1 MSAAGNQTATHG
13 STLVIGCGNPLRGDD
28 GVGPEIVRRLAR
40 CMLPEDVRCVDAGTS
55 GIDAVL
61 AMRGADRVVVVDAS
75 CSGLAAG
82 TIREIEIGPS
92 WAAPAAGLA
101 VHSIRWDHAVALGQS
116 LLGEAFPRRVTAV
129 LVEGRRF
136 GAGDDLSPEV
146 VEAIAAVVERLAAR
160 VSDGVVP
167 QSLDRVSRAWG

>member
-1 MSAAGNQTATHG
+1 MSAAGNQAATRL
-13 STLVIGCGNPLRGDD
+13 STLVIGCGNTLRGDD

-40 CMLPEDVRCVDAGTS
+40 CTLPGHVRCVDAGTS

-75 CSGLAAG
+75 CSGAVAG

-92 WAAPAAGLA
+92 WTAPAVGLA
-101 VHSIRWDHAVALGQS
+101 VHSIRWDHAVALGRS
-116 LLGEAFPRRVTAV
+116 LLAGGFPRQVTAV
-129 LVEGRRF
+129 LVEGSRF
-136 GAGDDLSPEV
+136 AAGDGLSPEV

-160 VSDGVVP
+160 LSDGSTP
-167 QSLDRVSRAWG
+167 QSLDRVSHARG

>member
-1 MSAAGNQTATHG
+1 MSAAGNQTGTHG

-28 GVGPEIVRRLAR
+28 GVGPEIVRRLSGR
-40 CMLPEDVRCVDAGTS
+40 ILPEGVRCVDAGTS

-75 CSGLAAG
+75 CSGAAVG

-92 WAAPAAGLA
+92 WAPPPAGLA
-101 VHSIRWDHAVALGQS
+101 VHSIRWDHAVALGRS
-116 LLGEAFPRRVTAV
+116 LLAAGFPRQVTAV

-136 GAGDDLSPEV
+136 AAGDALSPEV
-146 VEAIAAVVERLAAR
+146 EEAIAAVVERLADRCTDDTAPR
-160 VSDGVVP
+160 W
-167 QSLDRVSRAWG
+167 LDRVSHARG